1 MIDYVVLAGV
11 MSESNRR
18 RLFVTL
24 FTMAL
29 LATGAHI
36 SQSYVNYPGWHL
48 MEPTSFRAYHGAM
61 FLRAVV
67 FLLLPRV
74 LEIAIGFAVL
84 RYRPRAIDRWVVLLG
99 IGLASGGLVCTMLLQ
114 RPIHDQLDIQGN
126 VPELLSRL
134 MATDWIR
141 NSLEFGRAALYVWA
155 LSKMVS
161 VAGDHGR

>member
-1 MIDYVVLAGV
+1 MN
-11 MSESNRR
+11 ESNRR
-18 RLFVTL
+18 RLFVALCTI
-24 FTMAL
+24 AL

-48 MEPTSFRAYHGAM
+48 MDPTSFRAYHGDM

-99 IGLASGGLVCTMLLQ
+99 LGLALGGLVCTMLLQ

-141 NSLEFGRAALYVWA
+141 NSLEFGRAVLYVWA
-155 LSKMVS
+155 LSKMVN
-161 VAGDHGR
+161 VAGNHRPVNT